1 MSQFLDRIKERAMAD
16 KKTIVLAEGEEIRSI
31 EAAAK
36 VLKEGIANLVII
48 GSPEEVEANSQ
59 GLDITGATIINPATY
74 EKTQQYID
82 MLGTKLD

>member
-36 VLKEGIANLVII
+36 VLKEYGKQPFEI
-48 GSPEEVEANSQ
+48 VE
-59 GLDITGATIINPATY
+59 T
-74 EKTQQYID
+74 
-82 MLGTKLD
+82 